1 MKQIKTVIKPYS
13 ELYAFDKTVND
24 LLAEGW
30 LLKKREIQR
39 VSGEVS
45 EAFSAPAIYVL
56 YAELERHVMHF
67 EESTI

>member
-13 ELYAFDKTVND
+13 ELYAYDKEVNR
-24 LLAEGW
+24 LLSEGW

-39 VSGEVS
+39 VSGEIS
-45 EAFSAPAIYVL
+45 EAFSAPAIYIL
-56 YAELERHVMHF
+56 YAELERNVMHF